1 MEDLQP
7 YDTLCRLA
15 NVRPTKDRNKC
26 NGNEFKQDI
35 NTWQITEVSDSTK
48 QHADDGVRS
57 PQSAV
62 YVLYWPWKS
71 IQTMTV
77 PLVYMRDEVLLCS
90 LGNGWQSDFFMVI
103 DSSSLKHY
111 AFDQKYFFRKLENF
125 PEGPTGSLA
134 KIISLITYYTD
145 DWSLLKQ
152 LWD

>member
-1 MEDLQP
+1 MEDVQP
-7 YDTLCRLA
+7 YDTVCGLA

-26 NGNEFKQDI
+26 NGNESKQDI

-57 PQSAV
+57 PQFMFYIDLENRYKRWPFRWYICETGCFCVLSAMV
-62 YVLYWPWKS
+62 DKVISLW
-71 IQTMTV
+71 
-77 PLVYMRDEVLLCS
+77 LLI
-90 LGNGWQSDFFMVI
+90 VV
-103 DSSSLKHY
+103 SLKHY

-134 KIISLITYYTD
+134 KIISLITYYID

>member
-1 MEDLQP
+1 MEDVQP
-7 YDTLCRLA
+7 YDTVCGLA

-26 NGNEFKQDI
+26 NGNECKQDI
-35 NTWQITEVSDSTK
+35 NTWQIT
-48 QHADDGVRS
+48 GVRLYEAACRWGS
-57 PQSAV
+57 PQSSV

-90 LGNGWQSDFFMVI
+90 LGNGWQSDFFMII

-134 KIISLITYYTD
+134 KIISLITYYID

-152 LWD
+152 LGD